1 LKASS
6 NTTEAMAQDHQE
18 YVQKEINPILE
29 QLVTA
34 MLLERPD
41 NVPGFILKWLN
52 EQLLKPPHTQSSDN
66 GELSRL
72 LEEKASLEQ
81 EVAALETK
89 VGNLAPKDD
98 EGAKEEDDDD
108 EEDNEDDTMEELPP
122 PPSGY
127 QQRGPRSSVSAEAYG
142 AWNQKKE
149 FTPPVYP
156 KSEEQKRRIEG
167 VLSQSFLFSNLEHK
181 ELDLVIGAMVE
192 KVLQPK
198 ERIIKQGDDGDV
210 LFVVEEGTL
219 ECYKQFEKGGEEK
232 MVKTVTAGDAF
243 GELALLYNCP
253 RAASVES
260 KDKCVLWQLD
270 RETFNAIVKDAAA
283 KKRER
288 YEEFLK
294 GIPLLESMEQYE
306 RNQIADALKQ
316 ETYDAGQ
323 TIVRQ
328 GDPGDKFYI
337 VEEGQAVALK
347 YWVEGQQPQEVMEY
361 KDGDYFGE
369 LALLRNEPRAA
380 TINARTECKVLSVDR
395 RTFQKMLGPLEDML
409 KRNTSRYQQS
419 Q

>member
-1 LKASS
+1 
-6 NTTEAMAQDHQE
+6 MAQDHQE

-29 QLVTA
+29 QVVTA

-41 NVPGFILKWLN
+41 NVAGFILKWLN
-52 EQLLKPPHTQSSDN
+52 EQLLKPSQTQSSDN

-72 LEEKASLEQ
+72 LEEKA
-81 EVAALETK
+81 ALEAEVRALESK
-89 VGNLAPKDD
+89 VGNLAPPDD
-98 EGAKEEDDDD
+98 APAAKADEDEDD
-108 EEDNEDDTMEELPP
+108 EEDNDDDTMEELPP

-127 QQRGPRSSVSAEAYG
+127 QSRGPRSSVSAEAYG

-156 KSEEQKRRIEG
+156 KSEEQKVRIEG
-167 VLSQSFLFSNLEHK
+167 VLSQSFLFSNLEKK
-181 ELDLVIGAMVE
+181 ELDMVIGAMVE
-192 KVLQPK
+192 KVVQPK
-198 ERIIKQGDDGDV
+198 DRIIKQGDDGDV

-219 ECYKQFEKGGEEK
+219 ECYKQFEKGGDEK

-294 GIPLLESMEQYE
+294 GIPLLETMEQYE
-306 RNQIADALKQ
+306 RNQIADALKT
-316 ETYDAGQ
+316 ENFEAGQ

-380 TINARTECKVLSVDR
+380 TVNARTAMRALSVDR

-419 Q
+419 A

>member
-1 LKASS
+1 
-6 NTTEAMAQDHQE
+6 MAQEHHE

-29 QLVTA
+29 SLVTA

-52 EQLLKPPHTQSSDN
+52 EQLLKPPAASGES
-66 GELSRL
+66 GELASL
-72 LEEKASLEQ
+72 LEERAQLEAD
-81 EVAALETK
+81 VRALEAK

-98 EGAKEEDDDD
+98 GGGEAAKEGSDDEEEDNDDD
-108 EEDNEDDTMEELPP
+108 EAEELPP

-142 AWNQKKE
+142 AWNQKKD

-156 KSEEQKRRIEG
+156 KTEEQKKRIEG
-167 VLSQSFLFSNLEHK
+167 VLSQSFLFSNLDPK
-181 ELDLVIGAMVE
+181 DLEQVIGAMQE
-192 KVLQPK
+192 KVVEPK
-198 ERIIKQGDDGDV
+198 DRIIKQGADGDV

-232 MVKTVTAGDAF
+232 MVKTVSAGDAF

-260 KDKCVLWQLD
+260 KDRCVLWQLD
-270 RETFNAIVKDAAA
+270 RETFNAIVKDAAQ
-283 KKRER
+283 KKREK
-288 YEEFLK
+288 YESFLK
-294 GIPLLESMEQYE
+294 GITLLESMEAYE

-316 ETYDAGQ
+316 ECYKAGE

-347 YWVEGQQPQEVMEY
+347 YWVEGQQPQEVMQY

-369 LALLRNEPRAA
+369 LALLKNEPRAA

-395 RTFQKMLGPLEDML
+395 RTFQKMLGPLQDML
-409 KRNTSRYQQS
+409 TRKAQSYQTQGS
-419 Q
+419 